1 MAAAVQHAPAEKQ
14 KAPQSARKTQ
24 TEPKKTISQTVG
36 IAVMIVLLVVSLFVG
51 NFRALQKATPAAF
64 LRQGDVKSI
73 VEDRVSSARNAVTVA
88 SRTDISK
95 ELTQAVETAGTEL
108 AGAKTARK
116 ISRANQ
122 SLSAAVSEMIDAAQR
137 GLDAEGQSMLTR
149 ALDTFTEE
157 GNFLR
162 QEARTYNEK
171 AQKALSMYEKLP
183 TKFVL
188 PRPDFF
194 EGL

>member
-108 AGAKTARK
+108 ARAKTART

-137 GLDAEGQSMLTR
+137 GLDDEGQRMLTR